1 MGIPVFTGM
10 PIRMVLNLQGKG
22 KMDACFHRNADK
34 KELMFAEKEKMGF
47 RLHWIDNKNGY
58 LPKEKG
64 KDGFLPSR
72 EC

>member
-1 MGIPVFTGM
+1 
-10 PIRMVLNLQGKG
+10 MVLDMQGKG

-34 KELMFAEKEKMGF
+34 NGLMFAEKEKMGF